1 MGWVGLGGGGV
12 GSDDGV
18 GDVVVAND
26 VVGNGVGCW
35 RTERQM
41 VNEESD
47 DVLDHRHDD
56 SSVTVCVC
64 VTVCETVEKGD
75 GNGKR
80 SVLVLV
86 PVLSTTLST
95 HSPAYHPP
103 ETGHTKSPD
112 GPRQ

>member
-1 MGWVGLGGGGV
+1 MGGGGV
-12 GSDDGV
+12 GNDDGV
-18 GDVVVAND
+18 GDVVVVNG

-35 RTERQM
+35 QTERQM
-41 VNEESD
+41 ANDESD

-75 GNGKR
+75 GKGKM
-80 SVLVLV
+80 SVPMLVPVPV